1 MDNLDSSVI
10 GQFIFYMI
18 ALIFSLSVHES
29 AHAWTSNYFGDDL
42 ARLQGR
48 ISLNPAVH
56 VDPIG
61 TLLFP
66 AIAFFTHAPL
76 IGWAK
81 PTPVN
86 PLRWRN
92 KRVANFW
99 VSIAGVIC
107 NFIIAIVAGIIIRT
121 LLAANLIYIAGGQDF
136 FKPTSNSLIMEGGV
150 KLLTTF
156 FILNVALG
164 VFNLIPIPPL
174 DGSHL
179 LYHFLPPAAG
189 ARYRAIGQ
197 FGFIPLFVLM
207 IFFGPVLSF
216 LLSPV
221 SWGFAHLYNLVYPF
235 GIGDLWDFTRG

>member
-1 MDNLDSSVI
+1 MGNIDGSVI
-10 GQFIFYMI
+10 GQFLLFMV

-29 AHAWTSNYFGDDL
+29 AHAWMSNYFGDDL

-48 ISLNPAVH
+48 ISLNPAAH

-66 AIAFFTHAPL
+66 AIAFFTNAPV

-107 NFIIAIVAGIIIRT
+107 NFIIAIVAGMIIRI
-121 LLAANLIYIAGGQDF
+121 LYSVGLIGVVDGQLAPLTTD
-136 FKPTSNSLIMEGGV
+136 SLIAVGAVE
-150 KLLTTF
+150 LLVVF
-156 FILNVALG
+156 FRLNVALG

-174 DGSHL
+174 DGSKVL
-179 LYHFLPPAAG
+179 QSILPQSMESGFEALEL
-189 ARYRAIGQ
+189 
-197 FGFIPLFVLM
+197 FGFLLLIVAMFTGVFSVIFSIVMPIAYTILFL
-207 IFFGPVLSF
+207 GAS
-216 LLSPV
+216 
-221 SWGFAHLYNLVYPF
+221 
-235 GIGDLWDFTRG
+235 

>member
-1 MDNLDSSVI
+1 MV
-10 GQFIFYMI
+10 

-48 ISLNPAVH
+48 ISLNPVAH

-66 AIAFFTHAPL
+66 AIAFFTNAPI

-107 NFIIAIVAGIIIRT
+107 NFIIAIVAGVIIRVLFSAGFIELGASGLVPAGT
-121 LLAANLIYIAGGQDF
+121 SSMIALGGVELLWVF
-136 FKPTSNSLIMEGGV
+136 FK
-150 KLLTTF
+150 
-156 FILNVALG
+156 LNVALG

-174 DGSHL
+174 DGSKVLQSL
-179 LYHFLPPAAG
+179 LPDSFESGFEALE
-189 ARYRAIGQ
+189 R
-197 FGFIPLFVLM
+197 FGFILLILAMFTGVFSVIFRIVMPLAYQILFLGTGVL
-207 IFFGPVLSF
+207 
-216 LLSPV
+216 
-221 SWGFAHLYNLVYPF
+221 
-235 GIGDLWDFTRG
+235 

>member
-1 MDNLDSSVI
+1 MV
-10 GQFIFYMI
+10 

-48 ISLNPAVH
+48 ISLNPMAH

-66 AIAFFTHAPL
+66 AMAFFTGAPL

-107 NFIIAIVAGIIIRT
+107 NFMIAIVASIIMRV
-121 LLAANLIYIAGGQDF
+121 LAAAKLIILVPARYGVAAI
-136 FKPTSNSLIMEGGV
+136 PTNESIIVEGGA
-150 KLLTTF
+150 KLLTVF
-156 FILNVALG
+156 LVLNVALG

-174 DGSHL
+174 DGSKVL
-179 LYHFLPPAAG
+179 QSILPPSFEPCFEALE
-189 ARYRAIGQ
+189 R
-197 FGFIPLFVLM
+197 FGFILLILAMVTGVFGVIFAVVMPIAMRILFVGAY
-207 IFFGPVLSF
+207 FQ
-216 LLSPV
+216 
-221 SWGFAHLYNLVYPF
+221 
-235 GIGDLWDFTRG
+235 

>member
-1 MDNLDSSVI
+1 MV
-10 GQFIFYMI
+10 

-48 ISLNPAVH
+48 ISLNPIAH

-66 AIAFFTHAPL
+66 AMAFFTGAPL

-86 PLRWRN
+86 PFRWRN

-107 NFIIAIVAGIIIRT
+107 NFMIAIVAGVVLRI
-121 LLAANLIYIAGGQDF
+121 LMAANIVDL
-136 FKPTSNSLIMEGGV
+136 TSGRYGFGAEAASHSLIAEGAV
-150 KLLTTF
+150 QLLLIF
-156 FILNVALG
+156 FTLNVALG
-164 VFNLIPIPPL
+164 VLI
-174 DGSHL
+174 
-179 LYHFLPPAAG
+179 
-189 ARYRAIGQ
+189 
-197 FGFIPLFVLM
+197 
-207 IFFGPVLSF
+207 
-216 LLSPV
+216 
-221 SWGFAHLYNLVYPF
+221 
-235 GIGDLWDFTRG
+235 